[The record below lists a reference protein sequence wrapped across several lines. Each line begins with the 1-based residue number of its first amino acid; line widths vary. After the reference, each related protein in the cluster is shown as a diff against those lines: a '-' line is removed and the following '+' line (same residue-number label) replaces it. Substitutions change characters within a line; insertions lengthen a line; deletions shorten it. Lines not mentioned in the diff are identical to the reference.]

1 MNDQERMARIKRVK
15 PSVREQELL
24 DKVPVVHAMVEKTA
38 RAISD
43 WQSEM
48 DWPIHTD
55 QAVRAIEAVA
65 EQLQREGHDQSAVY
79 LRSCLWKESK
89 PRPKPTQEQSRL
101 FF

>member
-15 PSVREQELL
+15 PSQREQELL
-24 DKVPVVHAMVEKTA
+24 DEVPAVHPLIEKTA

-55 QAVRAIEAVA
+55 QAIRAIEAVA
-65 EQLQREGHDQSAVY
+65 EHLKREGHSDAAKH
-79 LRSCLWKESK
+79 LRTVLWKEPK
-89 PRPKPTQEQSRL
+89 PRQEPSGEYARL

>member
-15 PSVREQELL
+15 PSQREQQLL
-24 DKVPVVHAMVEKTA
+24 DEIPAAHALVEKTA

-48 DWPIHTD
+48 DWPIHID

-65 EQLQREGHDQSAVY
+65 EQLQREGQDQAAAY
-79 LRSCLWKESK
+79 LRSCLWKEPK
-89 PRPKPTQEQSRL
+89 PRPKPSGEHARL